1 MKFSKPR
8 ILLENNYPDLDI
20 SQPALLK
27 RLVDEIIYPPEN
39 SSISD
44 YIDTTI
50 VYLKNKLKDKAKK
63 VNINAIGLGE
73 SLFFA
78 KLCLTDN
85 NNTHNAVRALI
96 DTGAANSLL
105 HESVVQKYKIPYEP
119 VSLRL
124 CTANGFDDNAII
136 GKCHL
141 KFIFHDS
148 NNNQMTRCTN
158 FIISK
163 KLNNLECILGAEF
176 LFSDDKTITLDKNN
190 LAIAEKEVSFVTKIF
205 SDDTFPLNCKTSYT
219 KCINLTCGSCENNP
233 VYIKNN
239 VIYVKNLVLASCG
252 NLEKNIEHMA
262 PEWADFASSE
272 LCEIIIP
279 PIPSDNTIPT
289 IPPIPSE
296 NIIPTI
302 PPIPSDNTIPSIPSN
317 TNMDVMSH
325 SIKDVYKNE
334 TLPYTEEF
342 FDENHEI
349 KFEALEKRFT
359 IEDGDF

>member
-1 MKFSKPR
+1 MKFSKPK
-8 ILLENNYPDLDI
+8 ILQENNYPDLDI

-39 SSISD
+39 YPISD
-44 YIDTTI
+44 YIDT
-50 VYLKNKLKDKAKK
+50 
-63 VNINAIGLGE
+63 
-73 SLFFA
+73 LFFA

-85 NNTHNAVRALI
+85 NNTHNAVGALI

-176 LFSDDKTITLDKNN
+176 LFS
-190 LAIAEKEVSFVTKIF
+190 
-205 SDDTFPLNCKTSYT
+205 
-219 KCINLTCGSCENNP
+219 
-233 VYIKNN
+233 
-239 VIYVKNLVLASCG
+239 
-252 NLEKNIEHMA
+252 
-262 PEWADFASSE
+262 
-272 LCEIIIP
+272 
-279 PIPSDNTIPT
+279 
-289 IPPIPSE
+289 
-296 NIIPTI
+296 
-302 PPIPSDNTIPSIPSN
+302 
-317 TNMDVMSH
+317 
-325 SIKDVYKNE
+325 
-334 TLPYTEEF
+334 
-342 FDENHEI
+342 
-349 KFEALEKRFT
+349 
-359 IEDGDF
+359 ED